1 MTMRRNALF
10 ALPLALAALVA
21 AGAAGSRSGPAAADA
36 ATTAAGGATAGTVAT
51 LDSALSREEALAR
64 FRAGL
69 PPVDALD
76 AGAATNRDALVRGF
90 VRAVA
95 VRDSVALRGMLLSR
109 GEFAW
114 LFYPTSAQGRPP
126 YDLAPQLMWALLHDQ
141 TNAGLSETLRRM
153 GDRPLALVGYA
164 CDEQPIVEGRN
175 RIWGSCTL
183 RVAAGRDTV
192 AERLTGPIVERD
204 GRYKFVSYTSDMD

>member
-1 MTMRRNALF
+1 VTTRRSALF

-21 AGAAGSRSGPAAADA
+21 AGVAGSRPGSAAAAADPADA
-36 ATTAAGGATAGTVAT
+36 AATVAT
-51 LDSALSREEALAR
+51 LDSAIGREEALAR

-69 PPVDALD
+69 PPADSLD
-76 AGAATNRDALVRGF
+76 AGAATDRDSLVRGF

-95 VRDSVALRGMLLSR
+95 ARDSAALRGMLLSR

-141 TNAGLSETLRRM
+141 TNAGLSETLARM
-153 GDRPLALVGYA
+153 GDRPLALVDYSCA
-164 CDEQPIVEGRN
+164 ERPIVEGRN
-175 RIWGSCTL
+175 RIWGDCTL
-183 RVAAGRDTV
+183 RVASGRDTV